1 MRGVRKGERTPGVQ
15 GLPPRDRSR
24 VEPRQYRTT
33 MSTGFLQMVRAEAE
47 ANGNATDQ
55 ALADVKA
62 LVLAQVPPAMLPGE
76 TEEEY
81 IDRTT
86 K

>member
-1 MRGVRKGERTPGVQ
+1 MNLTHIQSIR
-15 GLPPRDRSR
+15 
-24 VEPRQYRTT
+24 
-33 MSTGFLQMVRAEAE
+33 AE

>member
-1 MRGVRKGERTPGVQ
+1 MNRTH
-15 GLPPRDRSR
+15 
-24 VEPRQYRTT
+24 
-33 MSTGFLQMVRAEAE
+33 LQSIRAENE

-55 ALADVKA
+55 ALAEVKA

-81 IDRTT
+81 IDATLNT
-86 K
+86 PNT

>member
-1 MRGVRKGERTPGVQ
+1 MNLGPIQIAR
-15 GLPPRDRSR
+15 
-24 VEPRQYRTT
+24 
-33 MSTGFLQMVRAEAE
+33 AE

-62 LVLAQVPPAMLPGE
+62 LVLAQAPPAMLPGE

-81 IDRTT
+81 IDATLNT
-86 K
+86 PNT